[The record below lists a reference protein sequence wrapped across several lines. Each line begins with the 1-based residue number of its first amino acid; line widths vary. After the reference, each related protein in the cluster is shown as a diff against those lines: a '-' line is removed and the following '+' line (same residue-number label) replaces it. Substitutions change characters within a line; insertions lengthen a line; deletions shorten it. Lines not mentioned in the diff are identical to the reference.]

1 MMKNIPNTTK
11 EISHF

>member
-1 MMKNIPNTTK
+1 MKNIPNTTK